1 MGNIGSHVDL
11 TSGRVG
17 HQADIEAA
25 GVLPPELVRN
35 GADNFRIRKVNRSIV
50 TSPKLLAKPLKR
62 QVDWPVN
69 VAFTGSNLCTR
80 ANKLNPL
87 NISTA
92 RAEDWPVN
100 ATLQDEP
107 RRA

>member
-1 MGNIGSHVDL
+1 MPV
-11 TSGRVG
+11 
-17 HQADIEAA
+17 
-25 GVLPPELVRN
+25 
-35 GADNFRIRKVNRSIV
+35 NFRVRKVNRSIV
-50 TSPKLLAKPLKR
+50 TSPELLAKPLKR

-80 ANKLNPL
+80 ANQLSPL

-100 ATLQDEP
+100 AVIRPEP
-107 RRA
+107 CASLYTGLRVVKYRR

>member
-1 MGNIGSHVDL
+1 LISVAVQLAPFANQPEVLKIAPNARTL
-11 TSGRVG
+11 RV
-17 HQADIEAA
+17 
-25 GVLPPELVRN
+25 
-35 GADNFRIRKVNRSIV
+35 RKVNRSIV
-50 TSPKLLAKPLKR
+50 TSPELLAKPLKR

-80 ANKLNPL
+80 ANQLSPL

-100 ATLQDEP
+100 AVIQG
-107 RRA
+107 

>member
-1 MGNIGSHVDL
+1 VL
-11 TSGRVG
+11 RRAEGRFWKP
-17 HQADIEAA
+17 I
-25 GVLPPELVRN
+25 
-35 GADNFRIRKVNRSIV
+35 NFRVRKVNRSIV

-80 ANKLNPL
+80 ANQLSPL

-100 ATLQDEP
+100 AVIQAQLHAAARDGTH
-107 RRA
+107 RNKKTRKG